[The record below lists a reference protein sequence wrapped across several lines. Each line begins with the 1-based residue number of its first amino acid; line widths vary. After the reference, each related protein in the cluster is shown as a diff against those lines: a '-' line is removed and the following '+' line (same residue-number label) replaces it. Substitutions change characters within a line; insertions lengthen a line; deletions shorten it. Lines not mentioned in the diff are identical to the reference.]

1 MKNDEIKF
9 NKETFITRTKG
20 RLTSKYKVLNE
31 LGNGSFGKVF
41 RVENLISKEIYACK
55 KMIKK
60 KIKDMKTFNNE
71 IDILSKCDHPNIIR
85 LYEIIE
91 GEKNI
96 NLIMEECKGG
106 ELFDRIQI
114 KNGKKLSE
122 KEIAK
127 IFKEIMIAVNYL
139 HNRGICHRDL
149 KPENILFLNK
159 EEGSP
164 IKLVDFGLG
173 KIFGDYGKLYNNEMK
188 STVGTIYYISPEV
201 LKGKYDQF
209 CDIWSCGVILY
220 FMLSGELPFFG
231 KNDDEVYDKI
241 LSMKIEFPEKQ
252 WKNINSDAI
261 DLIKKMICN
270 VSERLNAQQV
280 LNHVWVQK
288 TAPNTEG
295 YINEVS
301 KKTIKKY
308 YSFNKIKKS
317 IINFISSRLNDEEIE
332 KLKNI
337 FYEMD
342 INKDGTITLDEMEQC
357 LSKMFKNNKTYIE
370 NIFNEIDTNKSGRIE
385 YTQFIS
391 ALIEQETYLKNEKLK
406 EVFEK
411 LDKNKNGKISNSE
424 FLEFLK
430 LQKNEE
436 KIIDEYIKEFDLNGD
451 GEIDYDEFLKMMM
464 HNDNKS

>member
-9 NKETFITRTKG
+9 NKETFITRSKG
-20 RLTSKYKVLNE
+20 RLTSRYKILNE
-31 LGNGSFGKVF
+31 IGTGAFGKVI
-41 RVENLISKEIYACK
+41 RVENLLNKEIYACK

-60 KIKDMKTFNNE
+60 KIKDLESFNNE

-106 ELFDRIQI
+106 ELFEKIQA
-114 KNGKKLSE
+114 KNGKKMTI
-122 KEIAK
+122 KEVSK

-149 KPENILFLNK
+149 KPENILFLNN
-159 EEGSP
+159 EENSP

-188 STVGTIYYISPEV
+188 NTVGTTVYMSPEV
-201 LKGKYDQF
+201 IKKKYDQF

-220 FMLSGELPFFG
+220 QMLSKGYFPFYG
-231 KNDDEVYDKI
+231 KNDDEIFNRI
-241 LSMKIEFPEKQ
+241 LEMKVEFPEKE
-252 WKNINSDAI
+252 WKNIDKDAI
-261 DLIKKMICN
+261 DLIKKMLCN
-270 VSERLNAQQV
+270 VSDRLNAQQV

-288 TAPNTEG
+288 NAPNPEG
-295 YINEVS
+295 FIEEVN
-301 KKTIKKY
+301 KKTLKSY
-308 YSFNKIKKS
+308 SSFNKIKKS
-317 IINFISSRLNDEEIE
+317 VINFISSRLNDDEIE

-342 INKDGTITLDEMEQC
+342 INKDGTITLDEMQDC
-357 LSKMFKNNKTYIE
+357 LSKMFKNNKNYIE

-385 YTQFIS
+385 FTQLIS
-391 ALIEQETYLKNEKLK
+391 ALIEQKIYLNEGVLK

-411 LDKNKNGKISNSE
+411 LDKDKNGKISNNDI
-424 FLEFLK
+424 LVFLK
-430 LQKNEE
+430 LQKNNE
-436 KIIDEYIKEFDLNGD
+436 KDIEKYVKQYDLNGD
-451 GEIDYDEFLKMMM
+451 GEIDYNEFLKMLM
-464 HNDNKS
+464 

>member
-1 MKNDEIKF
+1 MKKDEIKF
-9 NKETFITRTKG
+9 NKETFITHSKG
-20 RLTSKYKVLNE
+20 RLTSKYKILNE
-31 LGNGSFGKVF
+31 LGNGSFGKVI
-41 RVENLISKEIYACK
+41 RVENLINKEIYACK

-60 KIKDMKTFNNE
+60 NIKDIKSFNNE

-91 GEKNI
+91 GEKNV

-106 ELFDRIQI
+106 QLFKKIQLKNII
-114 KNGKKLSE
+114 KMTE

-149 KPENILFLNK
+149 KPENILFLNN
-159 EEGSP
+159 EENSP

-188 STVGTIYYISPEV
+188 NTVGTIYYMSPEV

-220 FMLSGELPFFG
+220 LMLSGELPFYG
-231 KNDDEVYDKI
+231 KNDEEVYDKI
-241 LSMKIEFPEKQ
+241 LAMKVEFPEKH
-252 WKNINSDAI
+252 WKNIDKDAI
-261 DLIKKMICN
+261 DLIKKMLCV
-270 VSERLNAQQV
+270 VSDRLNAQQV

-288 TAPNTEG
+288 NVPNPEG
-295 YINEVS
+295 FINEVN

-342 INKDGTITLDEMEQC
+342 INKDGTITLDEMQQC
-357 LSKMFKNNKTYIE
+357 LSKMFKNNNTYIE
-370 NIFNEIDTNKSGRIE
+370 NLFNEIDTNKSGRIE
-385 YTQFIS
+385 YTQLIS

-411 LDKNKNGKISNSE
+411 LDKDKNGKISNSE
-424 FLEFLK
+424 FLQFLK
-430 LQKNEE
+430 LQKNNE
-436 KIIDEYIKEFDLNGD
+436 KDIEQYVKEFDLNGD
-451 GEIDYDEFLKMMM
+451 GEIDYDEFINMMT
-464 HNDNKS
+464 K